1 MGCTFVFGF
10 LVQDIL
16 NHYRVAGTAGVN
28 ESGKKKSSE
37 APNNLQTFRAKSL
50 QSNMKVIYFQQL
62 KKPRQGFLNVQCF
75 HFPGQLSIFVNKFLK
90 IQKN

>member
-37 APNNLQTFRAKSL
+37 SPNNLQTFRAKSL

-62 KKPRQGFLNVQCF
+62 NKPRQGFLNVQCF
-75 HFPGQLSIFVNKFLK
+75 HFQGS
-90 IQKN
+90 